1 MWSNQRCCAVAPA
14 HQESPG
20 PGAQIN
26 QDRKAEDIKLADGMS
41 RESADPEWPRPA
53 SPSSAARGLPLFGLA
68 LTTTSMSP
76 MNQMGTRSRLLEFGF
91 QYGGRMKY
99 LDVDGIGKVSR
110 IGLGTWQFGSREWG
124 YGDSYASGAARD
136 IVQRALALGV
146 TLFDTAEIYAMGKS
160 ERILGE
166 ALGDQRSAVA
176 LASKIF
182 PIAPFP
188 PVIKQRERASAR
200 RLQVDRIPLYQI
212 HQPNPVV
219 PDSVIMPGMRSLLD
233 SGDIGAAGVSN
244 YSLAR
249 WQKADAA
256 LGRPVISNQVQF
268 SLARPRALDDLV
280 PFAERENRIV
290 IAYSPL
296 AQGLLGAKY
305 GLDNRPGGVRAAN
318 QLFGTENLR
327 RVEPLLQTLRDIATE
342 VGAKPAQVALAWL
355 ISLPN
360 VVAIPGASSV
370 EQLEFNVAAADIELS
385 PQSRDALTDAARAF
399 RPVSTS
405 RFLIDRVREKLGRA

>member
-1 MWSNQRCCAVAPA
+1 
-14 HQESPG
+14 
-20 PGAQIN
+20 
-26 QDRKAEDIKLADGMS
+26 
-41 RESADPEWPRPA
+41 
-53 SPSSAARGLPLFGLA
+53 
-68 LTTTSMSP
+68 
-76 MNQMGTRSRLLEFGF
+76 
-91 QYGGRMKY
+91 MKY
-99 LDVDGIGKVSR
+99 VDVDGVGKVSR
-110 IGLGTWQFGSREWG
+110 IGLGTWQFGSTEWG
-124 YGDSYASGAARD
+124 YGDSYASGAAHD

-146 TLFDTAEIYAMGKS
+146 TLFDTAEVYGLGKS

-176 LASKIF
+176 LASKVF

-249 WQKADAA
+249 WQNADAA

-268 SLARPRALDDLV
+268 SLARPAALEDLV
-280 PFAERENRIV
+280 PFAERENRVV

-296 AQGLLGAKY
+296 AQGLLGGKY
-305 GLDNRPGGVRAAN
+305 GRDNRPGGIRATN
-318 QLFGTENLR
+318 PLFGTENLR
-327 RVEPLLQTLRDIATE
+327 RVEPLLQTLRDVAAE

-385 PQSRDALTDAARAF
+385 AQSRDALTDAARAF
-399 RPVSTS
+399 RPVSTLGFFS
-405 RFLIDRVREKLGRA
+405 ERIREQLGRR

>member
-1 MWSNQRCCAVAPA
+1 
-14 HQESPG
+14 
-20 PGAQIN
+20 
-26 QDRKAEDIKLADGMS
+26 
-41 RESADPEWPRPA
+41 
-53 SPSSAARGLPLFGLA
+53 
-68 LTTTSMSP
+68 
-76 MNQMGTRSRLLEFGF
+76 
-91 QYGGRMKY
+91 
-99 LDVDGIGKVSR
+99 
-110 IGLGTWQFGSREWG
+110 
-124 YGDSYASGAARD
+124 
-136 IVQRALALGV
+136 
-146 TLFDTAEIYAMGKS
+146 
-160 ERILGE
+160 
-166 ALGDQRSAVA
+166 
-176 LASKIF
+176 
-182 PIAPFP
+182 
-188 PVIKQRERASAR
+188 
-200 RLQVDRIPLYQI
+200 VDRIPLYQI

-233 SGDIGAAGVSN
+233 SGAIGAAGVSN

-268 SLARPRALDDLV
+268 SLARPSALEDLV

-296 AQGLLGAKY
+296 AQGLLGGKY
-305 GLDNRPGGVRAAN
+305 GLDNRPGGVRAGN

-327 RVEPLLQTLRDIATE
+327 RVEPLLQTLRDVAAE

-385 PQSRDALTDAARAF
+385 NQSRDALTEAARAF
-399 RPVSTS
+399 QPVST
-405 RFLIDRVREKLGRA
+405 IDFVSEQIREKLGRR

>member
-1 MWSNQRCCAVAPA
+1 
-14 HQESPG
+14 
-20 PGAQIN
+20 
-26 QDRKAEDIKLADGMS
+26 
-41 RESADPEWPRPA
+41 
-53 SPSSAARGLPLFGLA
+53 
-68 LTTTSMSP
+68 
-76 MNQMGTRSRLLEFGF
+76 
-91 QYGGRMKY
+91 MKY
-99 LDVDGIGKVSR
+99 LDVDGVGNVSR
-110 IGLGTWQFGSREWG
+110 IGLGTWQFGSTEWG

-146 TLFDTAEIYAMGKS
+146 TLFDTAEVYGLGKS

-166 ALGDQRSAVA
+166 ALGDQRSSVA

-212 HQPNPVV
+212 HQANPVV

-233 SGDIGAAGVSN
+233 SGAIGAAGVSN

-249 WQKADAA
+249 WQKADDA

-268 SLARPRALDDLV
+268 SLACPGALEDLV

-296 AQGLLGAKY
+296 AQGLLGGKY
-305 GLDNRPGGVRAAN
+305 GLDNRPGGVRATN
-318 QLFGTENLR
+318 KLFGTENLR
-327 RVEPLLQTLRDIATE
+327 RVEPLLQKLRDVATE

-385 PQSRDALTDAARAF
+385 TQSRDALTAAARAF
-399 RPVSTS
+399 RPVSTLDFVS
-405 RFLIDRVREKLGRA
+405 ERIREKLGRR